1 MTLVPILELMRK
13 WGNEHIKRD
22 ELKDIGT
29 EQAWLK
35 IQEIDS
41 SACIHRLLALE
52 GAIQCVK
59 KNGLTTGAKSRAKRF
74 L

>member
-1 MTLVPILELMRK
+1 MTLVPILELMSK

-35 IQEIDS
+35 IQEMILLRVFID
-41 SACIHRLLALE
+41 C
-52 GAIQCVK
+52 
-59 KNGLTTGAKSRAKRF
+59 
-74 L
+74 